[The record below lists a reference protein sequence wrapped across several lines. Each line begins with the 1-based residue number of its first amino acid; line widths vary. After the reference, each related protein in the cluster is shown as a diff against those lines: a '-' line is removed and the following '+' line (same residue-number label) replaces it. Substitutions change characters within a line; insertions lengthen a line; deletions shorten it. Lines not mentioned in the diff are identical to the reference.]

1 MANTWHL
8 NVFNNGL
15 AEWNRWRASNPHRHP
30 DLSGIDLRGQD
41 LRGVNFSSTTLTKA
55 DLSAANLD
63 GCTLENADLSQANLT
78 DSTLIR
84 ARSSGAKFRRSR
96 LYQANCFQAQLR
108 NADFR
113 GANLNGASF
122 RQCELHESD
131 FSGADMVGV
140 DFSKARLNGAVIRR
154 ANVARANF
162 SKVQMIKATFF
173 GCNLDEATLVNSDLS
188 WSSLSRAHLKNADL
202 RGAILRDTNLS
213 GSLLNGANLVGADL
227 SRSRLIDVDLQN
239 ASIAEC
245 RVFGISAWN
254 VNTEGTDQSN
264 LKITRRHEPRIT
276 TDNIEVA
283 QFIYLLLNHKKL
295 REVLDSV
302 TERGVLILGRFGG
315 GGLDVLYSIAS
326 KLREFNYLP
335 MIFDFARPEQRN
347 YTETVK
353 TLVGLSRFVIVDLS
367 GPSIPQELTATV
379 PHFKIPFLTIMEKGK
394 TVYSMFSDILEYP
407 WVSPPLE
414 YASVNEL
421 MDLIPSEILEVAE
434 SRLTERLKLLDRIFG

>member
-1 MANTWHL
+1 
-8 NVFNNGL
+8 
-15 AEWNRWRASNPHRHP
+15 
-30 DLSGIDLRGQD
+30 
-41 LRGVNFSSTTLTKA
+41 
-55 DLSAANLD
+55 
-63 GCTLENADLSQANLT
+63 
-78 DSTLIR
+78 
-84 ARSSGAKFRRSR
+84 
-96 LYQANCFQAQLR
+96 
-108 NADFR
+108 
-113 GANLNGASF
+113 
-122 RQCELHESD
+122 
-131 FSGADMVGV
+131 MVGV

-335 MIFDFARPEQRN
+335 MIFDFARR
-347 YTETVK
+347 
-353 TLVGLSRFVIVDLS
+353 
-367 GPSIPQELTATV
+367 AT
-379 PHFKIPFLTIMEKGK
+379 
-394 TVYSMFSDILEYP
+394 
-407 WVSPPLE
+407 
-414 YASVNEL
+414 
-421 MDLIPSEILEVAE
+421 
-434 SRLTERLKLLDRIFG
+434 